1 MMEIKKYLPTMIDAA
16 RDAGIAILEIYN
28 SDEFE
33 TIKNDAEL
41 NQADLKAH
49 RAIENK
55 LADTGFPILSEDG
68 KEISYA
74 ERKDWEYYWL
84 IDPLDGTKEF
94 LKKNDEFTV
103 NIALMHHNEP
113 ILGVIFSPVL
123 DKLYFGGKEMG
134 AFMDENMDPEHQL
147 KLIKNETDIVRIV
160 TSRSHHSEETK
171 AYISNYKNAEI
182 ITMGSSL
189 KFMLIADSEADLYPR
204 FSPTMEW
211 DTAAA
216 HAILRGMQLDIV
228 SIDDQQPLKYNKE
241 DLLNPSFMVS
251 TLK

>member
-1 MMEIKKYLPTMIDAA
+1 MEIKNYLPTMIDAA

-28 SDEFE
+28 SEEFE

-55 LADTGFPILSEDG
+55 LSETGFPILSEDG
-68 KEISYA
+68 EEVSYT

-84 IDPLDGTKEF
+84 VDPLDGTKEF
-94 LKKNDEFTV
+94 IKKNDEFTV
-103 NIALMHHNEP
+103 NIALMHNNEP

-160 TSRSHHSEETK
+160 TSRSHHNEETK
-171 AYISNYKNAEI
+171 AYISNYENAEV

-228 SIDDQQPLKYNKE
+228 STENQQPLKYNKE

>member
-1 MMEIKKYLPTMIDAA
+1 MEIKKYLPTMIDAA

-160 TSRSHHSEETK
+160 TSRSHHSDETK
-171 AYISNYKNAEI
+171 AYISNYENAEV

-228 SIDDQQPLKYNKE
+228 SIDDQQPLKYNKK

>member
-33 TIKNDAEL
+33 TIKNDTEL

-55 LADTGFPILSEDG
+55 LADIGFPILSEDG
-68 KEISYA
+68 EEISYT

-113 ILGVIFSPVL
+113 ILGVIQV
-123 DKLYFGGKEMG
+123 
-134 AFMDENMDPEHQL
+134 
-147 KLIKNETDIVRIV
+147 
-160 TSRSHHSEETK
+160 
-171 AYISNYKNAEI
+171 
-182 ITMGSSL
+182 
-189 KFMLIADSEADLYPR
+189 
-204 FSPTMEW
+204 
-211 DTAAA
+211 
-216 HAILRGMQLDIV
+216 
-228 SIDDQQPLKYNKE
+228 
-241 DLLNPSFMVS
+241 
-251 TLK
+251 

>member
-1 MMEIKKYLPTMIDAA
+1 MIDAA

-33 TIKNDAEL
+33 TIKNDDEL

-103 NIALMHHNEP
+103 NIALMHNNEP

-160 TSRSHHSEETK
+160 TSRSHHNEETK
-171 AYISNYKNAEI
+171 AYISNYENAEV

>member
-33 TIKNDAEL
+33 TIKNDTEL

-123 DKLYFGGKEMG
+123 DKLYFGGKELG

-228 SIDDQQPLKYNKE
+228 SIDDQQPLKYNKK

>member
-33 TIKNDAEL
+33 TIKNDTEL

-55 LADTGFPILSEDG
+55 LADIGFPILSEDG
-68 KEISYA
+68 EEISYT

-123 DKLYFGGKEMG
+123 DKLYFGGKELG

>member
-160 TSRSHHSEETK
+160 TSRSHHSDETK
-171 AYISNYKNAEI
+171 AYISNYENAEV

-228 SIDDQQPLKYNKE
+228 SIDDQQPLKYNKK

>member
-1 MMEIKKYLPTMIDAA
+1 MEIKKYLPTMIDAA

-33 TIKNDAEL
+33 TIKNDTEL

-55 LADTGFPILSEDG
+55 LADIGFPILSEDG
-68 KEISYA
+68 EEISYT

-84 IDPLDGTKEF
+84 VDPLDGTKEF

-123 DKLYFGGKEMG
+123 DKLYFGGKELG

>member
-1 MMEIKKYLPTMIDAA
+1 MEIKKYLPTMIDAA

-33 TIKNDAEL
+33 TIKNDTEL

-55 LADTGFPILSEDG
+55 LLETGFPILSEDG
-68 KEISYA
+68 EEVSYA

-84 IDPLDGTKEF
+84 VDPLDGTKEF
-94 LKKNDEFTV
+94 IKKNDEFTV
-103 NIALMHHNEP
+103 NIALMHNNEP

-123 DKLYFGGKEMG
+123 DKLYFGGKELG

-147 KLIKNETDIVRIV
+147 KLIKNETDSVRIV
-160 TSRSHHSEETK
+160 TSRSHHNEETK
-171 AYISNYKNAEI
+171 AYISNYENAEV

>member
-33 TIKNDAEL
+33 TIKNDTEL

-68 KEISYA
+68 EEISYT

-123 DKLYFGGKEMG
+123 DKLYFGGKELG

-228 SIDDQQPLKYNKE
+228 STDDQQPLKYNKE